1 MRNGSPRT
9 PKGRTAMRRFMLAAA
24 IAALGTAV
32 VASPAFAF
40 DHHFNVVARHGT
52 IKRAGPH
59 VFQNKERL
67 VDPNNH
73 RDKVGSLRG
82 PCREKSGHFK
92 CRFVVHLNG
101 EIGGLGDLK
110 LKGDLDP
117 GSDRLAVVGGS
128 GQFHGVTGKF
138 ADYGGKYHFD
148 LVR

>member
-1 MRNGSPRT
+1 MRNGSR
-9 PKGRTAMRRFMLAAA
+9 RLWLSLAAMRRFMLAAA
-24 IAALGTAV
+24 LAALGTAV

-40 DHHFNVVARHGT
+40 DHHFNVVSGKGT
-52 IKRAGPH
+52 IKQVGPH
-59 VFQNKERL
+59 LFQNKERL

-73 RDKVGSLRG
+73 HDKVGSLRG
-82 PCREKSGHFK
+82 PCREKSGHFN
-92 CRFVVHLNG
+92 CHFVVHLNG
-101 EIGGLGDLK
+101 EIGGLGNLK

-138 ADYGGKYHFD
+138 ADYGGKYHLD

>member
-24 IAALGTAV
+24 LATLGTAV
-32 VASPAFAF
+32 VAAPAFAF
-40 DHHFNVVARHGT
+40 DHHFNVVARDGT
-52 IKRAGPH
+52 IKRVAPH

-67 VDPNNH
+67 FDPSNRH
-73 RDKVGSLRG
+73 DKVGSLRG
-82 PCREKSGHFK
+82 PCREKSGHFN
-92 CRFVVHLNG
+92 CHFVVHLNG
-101 EIGGLGDLK
+101 EIGGLGNLK

-128 GQFHGVTGKF
+128 GQFHDVTGEF